1 MRALGVPETVPRSC
15 PLPCPW
21 SRLALLDPEAA
32 ADHSPRLYRLA
43 WSLCGSRHLAEEL
56 TQETYARV
64 LSRPRQLTGDNEF
77 HYLARTLRNVL
88 RDHWRTE
95 RRRSDF
101 DFQLVDEPAATGAG
115 DPEVAAMAGEV
126 YAEIGRLPV
135 HLRDVVAAVDVA
147 GLTYIEA
154 AQSLRIPHGTV
165 MSRLYRARARLAGV
179 LAAA

>member
-1 MRALGVPETVPRSC
+1 MPA
-15 PLPCPW
+15 PL
-21 SRLALLDPEAA
+21 RTLDPEVA
-32 ADHSPRLYRLA
+32 ADHLSRLYRLA

-64 LSRPRQLTGDNEF
+64 LSRPRRIQGDNEF

-88 RDHWRTE
+88 SDHWRAE
-95 RRRSDF
+95 RRRPPMDAP
-101 DFQLVDEPAATGAG
+101 LDEEPDAAGVG

-126 YAEIGRLPV
+126 YAEIGRLPD
-135 HLRDVVAAVDVA
+135 HLREVVAAVDVA

-154 AQSLRIPHGTV
+154 ARTLRIPHGTV
-165 MSRLYRARARLAGV
+165 MSRLFRARARLAGV